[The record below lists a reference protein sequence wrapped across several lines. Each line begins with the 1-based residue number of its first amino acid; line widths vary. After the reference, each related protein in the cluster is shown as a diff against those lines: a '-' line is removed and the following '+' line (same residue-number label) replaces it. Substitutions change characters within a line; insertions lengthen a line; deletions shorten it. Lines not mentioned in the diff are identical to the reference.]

1 MRWLRQAGLQP
12 LATRPHPAAAK
23 QAVDA
28 DDRQH
33 ENVRHG
39 GAEQAGD
46 LRPRPI
52 TLDGGQQRLLL
63 VFAGAEL
70 PDDASA
76 TQRAEFEAGQGGA
89 LVPLM
94 CVDKTPQEL
103 ASFSALVEE
112 AQQFTAPGHDW
123 AMVFAAAL
131 PGTLNQAP
139 TSADAEAP
147 LQRMVDAITTGR
159 TAADDGQA
167 G

>member
-1 MRWLRQAGLQP
+1 MEIASFDDLLHAARMQP
-12 LATRPHPAAAK
+12 EP
-23 QAVDA
+23 
-28 DDRQH
+28 
-33 ENVRHG
+33 
-39 GAEQAGD
+39 
-46 LRPRPI
+46 
-52 TLDGGQQRLLL
+52 QRLLF
-63 VFAGAEL
+63 VFAAAEL
-70 PDDASA
+70 PDDATPA
-76 TQRAEFEAGQGGA
+76 QRARFEAGQGGA

-103 ASFSALVEE
+103 ASVSALVEE

-147 LQRMVDAITTGR
+147 LQRMVDAIKGGAHGAYIPFNR
-159 TAADDGQA
+159 QGQPVRL